1 MSDRVPRLT
10 SRRALAAT
18 GLNRQIVSRSGND
31 DDPRDSLDTAGRR
44 GENVSLSANDKDER
58 ADEEDDC
65 RQKVRKP
72 ESDVFL
78 GVDHAD
84 LSGERADVDEHVKVH
99 EESSAT
105 I

>member
-1 MSDRVPRLT
+1 M
-10 SRRALAAT
+10 AAT
-18 GLNRQIVSRSGND
+18 GLNWYFVSMSRNND
-31 DDPRDSLDTAGRR
+31 SSDSLDTAGRR
-44 GENVSLSANDKDER
+44 GKDVSLPSKDKDER

-84 LSGERADVDEHVKVH
+84 LTGERADVDEHVEVH
-99 EESSAT
+99 KQSSAIIGRIRT
-105 I
+105 LQPNDNYK